1 MDFSLPDG
9 VLKLKEEA
17 RDWVENVL
25 NPMSTP
31 LEEGWSSIEWFT
43 VLEELAKAYATVRL
57 IAHTMNGLFWRPI
70 LYFGTDEQ
78 KQHYLP
84 KLATGEIWAANSL
97 TEPEAGTGKDINS
110 KAVKE
115 GDDYVLNGQKWL
127 ITLFPGYT
135 KLIYAFAAT
144 EEGITSFL
152 VDAPRKGLVLKPMEK
167 MMGCVGPR
175 HYNVIYKDCRVPASN
190 VLGEKGKGLDVAF
203 GMLHLSRVS
212 IAFCCVGLAQRMLDL
227 AIEYAKK
234 RTTFGKLLV
243 KRQAI
248 QNNVA
253 QMGTEIQAARL
264 LAYEAAWKFDQGQDI
279 VMEAAMAKLFAE
291 QVVTRVSEM
300 ALRIHGGIGYTRAH
314 PMERHSNRGEYQ
326 RTYSVVDNGNVK
338 RKWSLRGVPHSDL
351 PSVGGR
357 SNLVLPGRWL
367 FFQKMRLLAPLY
379 SGVAK
384 TASDMACK

>member
-1 MDFSLPDG
+1 MDFSLPDK
-9 VLKLKEEA
+9 VLKLKQEA

-31 LEEGWSSIEWFT
+31 LEEEERIPDELVNELRNGRFRFFGLTIPKEYGGEGWSAIDWFT

-70 LYFGTDEQ
+70 LYFGTEEQ
-78 KQHYLP
+78 KQRYLP

-110 KAVKE
+110 KATKE
-115 GDDYVLNGQKWL
+115 GDDYVLNGHKWL
-127 ITLFPGYT
+127 ITFFPGYT

-152 VDAPRKGLVLKPMEK
+152 VDAPRKGLVLKPMKK

-175 HYNVIYKDCRVPASN
+175 HYNVIYKNCRVPAKN

-227 AIEYAKK
+227 AIDYAKT

-264 LAYEAAWKFDQGQDI
+264 LAYEAAWRFDQGQDI
-279 VMEAAMAKLFAE
+279 VKQAAMAKLFAE

-300 ALRIHGGIGYTRAH
+300 ALRIHGGIGYTRAY
-314 PMERHSNRGEYQ
+314 PMERHFR
-326 RTYSVVDNGNVK
+326 DA
-338 RKWSLRGVPHSDL
+338 
-351 PSVGGR
+351 R
-357 SNLVLPGRWL
+357 SYHFEEGTEEIQKLLIARHL
-367 FFQKMRLLAPLY
+367 FK
-379 SGVAK
+379 
-384 TASDMACK
+384 

>member
-1 MDFSLPDG
+1 MDFSLPDEI
-9 VLKLKEEA
+9 LKYKTEA
-17 RDWVENVL
+17 REWVENVL
-25 NPMSTP
+25 NPLSKP
-31 LEEGWSSIEWFT
+31 LEEDEKLPDELVAALRKGQFFGLTIPKEYGGRGWSAVEWFP

-70 LYFGTDEQ
+70 LHFGTEEQ
-78 KQHYLP
+78 KKKYLP
-84 KLATGEIWAANSL
+84 GLASGEIWAANSL

-110 KAVKE
+110 KAQKD
-115 GDDYVLNGQKWL
+115 GDDYILNGHKWL

-152 VDAPRKGLVLKPMEK
+152 VDLPCDGLVLKPMEK

-175 HYNVIYKDCRVPASN
+175 HYNVIYKNCRVPAAH
-190 VLGEKGKGLDVAF
+190 VLGEKGKGLEVAF

-227 AIEYAKK
+227 AISYAKK
-234 RTTFGKLLV
+234 RTTFGKLLA

-248 QNNVA
+248 QNNIA

-264 LAYEAAWKFDQGQDI
+264 LAYEAAWKFDQGMDI
-279 VMEAAMAKLFAE
+279 VKEAAMAKLFAE

-300 ALRIHGGIGYTRAH
+300 ALRIHGGIGYTSAY
-314 PMERHSNRGEYQ
+314 PIERHFRDARSYHFEEGTEEIQKLLISRYL
-326 RTYSVVDNGNVK
+326 
-338 RKWSLRGVPHSDL
+338 LR
-351 PSVGGR
+351 
-357 SNLVLPGRWL
+357 
-367 FFQKMRLLAPLY
+367 
-379 SGVAK
+379 
-384 TASDMACK
+384 

>member
-1 MDFSLPDG
+1 MDFSLPDQ

-17 RDWVENVL
+17 RDWVENFL

-31 LEEGWSSIEWFT
+31 LEEEERIPDELVEELRNGRFRFFGLTIPKEYGGEGWSAIEWFT

-70 LYFGTDEQ
+70 LYFGTEDQ
-78 KQHYLP
+78 KQYYLP

-110 KAVKE
+110 KAVKD

-127 ITLFPGYT
+127 ITLFPSYT
-135 KLIYAFAAT
+135 KLIYAFAGT

-175 HYNVIYKDCRVPASN
+175 HYNVIYKDCRVPASK

-227 AIEYAKK
+227 AIDYAKK

-300 ALRIHGGIGYTRAH
+300 ALRIHGGIGYTRAY
-314 PMERHSNRGEYQ
+314 PMERHFR
-326 RTYSVVDNGNVK
+326 DA
-338 RKWSLRGVPHSDL
+338 
-351 PSVGGR
+351 R
-357 SNLVLPGRWL
+357 SYHFEEGTEEIQKLLIARHL
-367 FFQKMRLLAPLY
+367 FK
-379 SGVAK
+379 
-384 TASDMACK
+384 

>member
-25 NPMSTP
+25 DPMSTP
-31 LEEGWSSIEWFT
+31 LEEEERIPDELVEELIKGRFRFFGLTIPKEYGGEGWSAIEWFT

-70 LYFGTDEQ
+70 LYFGTEEQ

-115 GDDYVLNGQKWL
+115 GDDYILNGQKWL

-212 IAFCCVGLAQRMLDL
+212 IAFCCVGLAQRMFDL
-227 AIEYAKK
+227 AIDYAKK

-279 VMEAAMAKLFAE
+279 VKEAAMAKLFAE

-300 ALRIHGGIGYTRAH
+300 ALRIHGGIGYTRAY
-314 PMERHSNRGEYQ
+314 PMERHFRD
-326 RTYSVVDNGNVK
+326 T
-338 RKWSLRGVPHSDL
+338 
-351 PSVGGR
+351 R
-357 SNLVLPGRWL
+357 SYHFEEGTEEIQKLLIARHL
-367 FFQKMRLLAPLY
+367 FK
-379 SGVAK
+379 
-384 TASDMACK
+384 

>member
-1 MDFSLPDG
+1 MDFSLPEKI
-9 VLKLKEEA
+9 LQLKEEA
-17 RDWVENVL
+17 QDWVENVL
-25 NPMSTP
+25 NPLSVP
-31 LEEGWSSIEWFT
+31 LEEEERIPEELVEELRNGRFRFFGLTIPKEYGGEGWTATEWFT

-57 IAHTMNGLFWRPI
+57 VAHTMNGLFWRPL
-70 LYFGTDEQ
+70 LYFGTEEQ

-84 KLATGEIWAANSL
+84 RLATGEIWSANSL

-110 KAVKE
+110 KAVKD
-115 GDDYVLNGQKWL
+115 GDDYILNGHKWL

-135 KLIYAFAAT
+135 KLIYAFAGT

-152 VDAPRKGLVLKPMEK
+152 LDVPRKGLVLEPMEK

-212 IAFCCVGLAQRMLDL
+212 IAFCEVGLAQKMLDL
-227 AIEYAKK
+227 AIDYAKK
-234 RTTFGKLLV
+234 RSTFGKLLA

-248 QNNVA
+248 QNNIA

-279 VMEAAMAKLFAE
+279 VKEAAMAKLFAE
-291 QVVTRVSEM
+291 QVLIRVSEM
-300 ALRIHGGIGYTRAH
+300 ALRIHGGIGYTKAY
-314 PMERHSNRGEYQ
+314 PLERHFR
-326 RTYSVVDNGNVK
+326 DA
-338 RKWSLRGVPHSDL
+338 
-351 PSVGGR
+351 R
-357 SNLVLPGRWL
+357 SFHFEEGTEEI
-367 FFQKMRLLAPLY
+367 QKLLISRYFL
-379 SGVAK
+379 K
-384 TASDMACK
+384 

>member
-1 MDFSLPDG
+1 MDFSLPDH
-9 VLKLKEEA
+9 VLKLKQEA

-31 LEEGWSSIEWFT
+31 LEEEERIPDELVEELRNGRFRFFGLTIPKEYGGEGWSAIEWFT

-70 LYFGTDEQ
+70 LYFGTEEQ
-78 KQHYLP
+78 KEEYLP
-84 KLATGEIWAANSL
+84 KLATGEIWDANSL
-97 TEPEAGTGKDINS
+97 TEPEAGTGRDINS

-115 GDDYVLNGQKWL
+115 GDDYVLNGHKWL
-127 ITLFPGYT
+127 ITLFPSYT
-135 KLIYAFAAT
+135 KLIYAFAGT

-152 VDAPRKGLVLKPMEK
+152 VDAPRKGLVLKPMQK

-175 HYNVIYKDCRVPASN
+175 HYNVIYKNCRVPASK

-227 AIEYAKK
+227 AIDYAKK
-234 RTTFGKLLV
+234 RTTFGKLLA

-300 ALRIHGGIGYTRAH
+300 ALRIHGGIGYTRAY
-314 PMERHSNRGEYQ
+314 PMERHFRD
-326 RTYSVVDNGNVK
+326 T
-338 RKWSLRGVPHSDL
+338 
-351 PSVGGR
+351 R
-357 SNLVLPGRWL
+357 SYHFEEGTEEIQKLLIARHL
-367 FFQKMRLLAPLY
+367 FK
-379 SGVAK
+379 
-384 TASDMACK
+384 